1 MIGWLRNGT
10 ISHVLEA
17 DAMATLT
24 IKNVPE
30 PLVRRLK
37 RRAAAHRRSLN
48 LEVISCLETTVR
60 ATPLDAQALLA
71 RVRAIRR
78 SPVDGRLSEALLR
91 RLKSS
96 GRP

>member
-1 MIGWLRNGT
+1 
-10 ISHVLEA
+10 
-17 DAMATLT
+17 MATLT

-48 LEVISCLETTVR
+48 LEVISCLETTVQ
-60 ATPLDAQALLA
+60 ATPVDAETLLA
-71 RVRAIRR
+71 RVRALRR
-78 SPVDGRLSEALLR
+78 TPVGGRVTDALLA
-91 RLKSS
+91 RLKAH